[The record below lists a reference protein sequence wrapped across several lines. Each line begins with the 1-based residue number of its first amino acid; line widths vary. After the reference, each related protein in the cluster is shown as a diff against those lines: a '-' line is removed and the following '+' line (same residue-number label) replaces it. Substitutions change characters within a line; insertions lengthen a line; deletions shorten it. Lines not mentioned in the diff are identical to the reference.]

1 MHPNCVGS
9 TASVAPF
16 TSPQTQLHR
25 ESGAAVQD
33 AGLVTRLVAL
43 LDSNDPYTLRAA
55 ARAVEWLAAYEG
67 NDAHSLMQ
75 RPKLR
80 DGLLRLLDPDK
91 CSRVQRAG
99 GKSLRCVAALPS

>member
-1 MHPNCVGS
+1 M
-9 TASVAPF
+9 
-16 TSPQTQLHR
+16 
-25 ESGAAVQD
+25 
-33 AGLVTRLVAL
+33 TRLVAL

-67 NDAHSLMQ
+67 GDAHSLMQ

-99 GKSLRCVAALPS
+99 GKSAGCVAAWPSHAWQVQTAVNPVCTCCPFG